1 MTQTA
6 DRPPQNPTDQTPKP
20 VGFTEIGVS
29 GFKSFAEET
38 RIQLGSLTI
47 LAGANSSG
55 KSSIMQPLLLVK
67 QTLEAPYDP
76 GALLLDGANVQF
88 SSGEQLIWK
97 ESDRRSFT
105 IRFATAK
112 SSSVSQFDW
121 HPNTGIDLVEQTWFE
136 EQENRGITFRLKLGV
151 SEDERIKF
159 FIVSPSSTPV
169 DQLTPLDQH
178 RFVGCTVER
187 ERCFLKIV
195 TLKGSVIRPERT
207 VTTLLRN
214 LIHVRGLRGSPERT
228 YKTAAVSGSTFV
240 GQFENY
246 VANIIDRFQKENP
259 EKLIKL
265 QQALQKLGLTDIIQA
280 QRLNDTQIELR
291 VGRVLGQADP
301 TDTVNIADVGFGVS
315 QVLPVIVAL
324 LVAEPEQ
331 MVYIEQPEIHLHPRA
346 QVALSEIF
354 ADAANRG
361 VRVVVETHSELFLMG
376 IQALVAEDKLDSNAV
391 KLHWFSRQSDGSS
404 KVTSADLDE
413 TGAFG
418 DWPEDFGSIALD
430 MANRYLSAA
439 EAKLWNS
446 HSGNSSHG

>member
-1 MTQTA
+1 MTQTT
-6 DRPPQNPTDQTPKP
+6 DRPEQSVPNQSAKSF
-20 VGFTEIGVS
+20 GFTAIGVR
-29 GFKSFAEET
+29 GFKSFVEET
-38 RIQLGSLTI
+38 RIQFGSLTI

-55 KSSIMQPLLLVK
+55 KSSIMQPLLLMK

-76 GALLLDGANVQF
+76 GALLLDGPNVSFTSGDQLLSKVKLQTPSAQQWAVAIDLGLMNLRSVFQWSLSNGF
-88 SSGEQLIWK
+88 SIQSQTTIDRPQDEEIELFPDMSPEKIHNILLKDLG
-97 ESDRRSFT
+97 DRRPKHL
-105 IRFATAK
+105 A
-112 SSSVSQFDW
+112 V
-121 HPNTGIDLVEQTWFE
+121 
-136 EQENRGITFRLKLGV
+136 FR
-151 SEDERIKF
+151 D
-159 FIVSPSSTPV
+159 
-169 DQLTPLDQH
+169 
-178 RFVGCTVER
+178 
-187 ERCFLKIV
+187 RCFLNVKFDRSRYDFGVAFEQFINP
-195 TLKGSVIRPERT
+195 I
-207 VTTLLRN
+207 
-214 LIHVRGLRGSPERT
+214 IHVRGLRGTPERT
-228 YKTAAVSGSTFV
+228 YNTSAVNGAVFM
-240 GQFENY
+240 GQFEKY
-246 VANIIDRFQKENP
+246 VASLIDRFQKENP